1 MGFFFERKMDGV
13 HQVKKKW
20 VALVFR
26 EREIEEFEI

>member
-26 EREIEEFEI
+26 ERDRGV